1 MKATNKIQRVE
12 LNGYEQA
19 LHCPFCGQ
27 RVMQPDPEAL
37 DLGCHPCDHTLF
49 IATDEGFEHRSER
62 FDTLM
67 GIAGVAADALELGG
81 KGYDGF
87 TDGAGCPDAVKF
99 AVYVPAPSG
108 LGAYYGFAP

>member
-1 MKATNKIQRVE
+1 
-12 LNGYEQA
+12 
-19 LHCPFCGQ
+19 
-27 RVMQPDPEAL
+27 
-37 DLGCHPCDHTLF
+37 
-49 IATDEGFEHRSER
+49 
-62 FDTLM
+62 M